1 MKIYDVRGI
10 GASLTGSFSGS
21 FKGLFTGPLDGVAA
35 TSSYV
40 EYTNVANKPAL
51 VSGSSQVSFSGIT
64 NKPTLISGSAQIAAL
79 GYATTGSN
87 TFINDQTITGS
98 LAINDS
104 ATNFLIEGN
113 IFSQTYLTSNGA
125 IVLNPG
131 YGGVEVVGSYKE
143 LRLNDIYANGFVSGE
158 IRANNGVVSGS
169 SQVLG
174 FNVFA
179 TTGSNQFNGNQSI
192 TGSLTV
198 SGQVIAQTLNVQQVT
213 SSIVFSSGSNRFGNT
228 LGNTHSFTGSVN
240 ITGSLT
246 VNGVSASFSE
256 YVPYTGATAEVNLG
270 TNSMYSSMVYI
281 NGDGTGGGGV
291 LNLKKGSTRVIG
303 GNDAANT
310 VSLWSDT
317 AAFGFNDWVS
327 ANVRSAK
334 FSLASIS
341 NNQTRTYTLPNETGT
356 LALTSNL
363 SSYLP
368 LTGGTLTG
376 ALSGTSASFKVNA
389 DRNLAIKYDTNIT
402 ISGQADS
409 GGPESLRIYADT
421 FRIYTATTAVGLTE
435 RFTISNNGLATFSG
449 SIVGTGG
456 VMSLQKNGSG
466 TVGSGPYYTL
476 YNAATTDGI
485 LFQLNASNNIDF
497 WGLTSNSFTASPVI
511 TLTRAGAATFSSSV
525 TAATES
531 TITGTSA
538 NSRLLVTAAGVAN
551 TVIGF
556 NNSGATTTGVTN
568 NTAYL
573 GVLQAYPLVFTTDSV
588 ERLRITSEGYLGTT
602 VTSTTVSAGDLLG
615 VLSFVSKD
623 SSTYSSGG
631 ITNIRSY
638 ATTTYNTGNVSGDL
652 RFYVSNGLQNTT
664 GTYLFGTEAM
674 RITSGGGVGIG
685 TDNITGT
692 TKLRAISIGAVQG
705 DPLFFSDNGVYN
717 AIGLYSSGADGYN
730 GSVTVMI
737 MGKNTT
743 NSRSINAGGTIN
755 ASGTDYAEYMTK
767 AVDENI
773 SKGDIVGI
781 NLDGKLTNIFDDSI
795 SFVVKSTDPSYVGGD
810 TWGNVDDIGKLELDA
825 TDEQKAEHEAKIEA
839 ARAKVD
845 RIAFS
850 GQVPC
855 NVLGAS
861 VGDYIIPIKDEEGK
875 ISGQAVT
882 KPTLEQYQ
890 ISVGKVWKIMEDGR
904 AWIAVKI
911 G

>member
-40 EYTNVANKPAL
+40 QYSNVANKPAL
-51 VSGSSQVSFSGIT
+51 VSGSSQ
-64 NKPTLISGSAQIAAL
+64 IAAF

-368 LTGGTLTG
+368 LAGGTLTG
-376 ALSGTSASFKVNA
+376 ALNGTSATFSQSANSYALKLLNNA
-389 DRNLAIKYDTNIT
+389 GYPSIIDLSTTTATSTARNW
-402 ISGQADS
+402 S
-409 GGPESLRIYADT
+409 
-421 FRIYTATTAVGLTE
+421 IYTNGTNWGDLEFKPSAANGGDPYTT
-435 RFTISNNGLATFSG
+435 
-449 SIVGTGG
+449 
-456 VMSLQKNGSG
+456 G
-466 TVGSGPYYTL
+466 TVAL
-476 YNAATTDGI
+476 R
-485 LFQLNASNNIDF
+485 LAS
-497 WGLTSNSFTASPVI
+497 T
-511 TLTRAGAATFSSSV
+511 GAATFSSSV
-525 TAATES
+525 NVGNAGAGSTFNVKGGASNSQLEIGNLANGTNYILSYDRVASTYKNFLITTNASDNALFINTTGSIGIGTTSPEALLHLSQAATGGNGAFIFIDNPASS
-531 TITGTSA
+531 TLG
-538 NSRLLVTAAGVAN
+538 NTAGIRFATNAGASFSGYGSSIEAVN
-551 TVIGF
+551 T
-556 NNSGATTTGVTN
+556 NNSDGAEALTFSTWNG
-568 NTAYL
+568 ASR
-573 GVLQAYPLVFTTDSV
+573 G
-588 ERLRITSEGYLGTT
+588 ERMRITSEGYLGTT

-674 RITSGGGVGIG
+674 RITSGGNVGIDRTNPLAKLSVYGGAFQLMGDYANHQTIIKNAAAQG
-685 TDNITGT
+685 TLNGSLTITVPDMAG
-692 TKLRAISIGAVQG
+692 AGVSIGYG
-705 DPLFFSDNGVYN
+705 GFSCEVYVAGFEAMYCHAWFSGYTNNGVTPSET
-717 AIGLYSSGADGYN
+717 AILRSSGGWSVSQFGN
-730 GSVTVMI
+730 GSQGLTFVIDYPASIIHPTARIIINKGGHAYENEYPANSITTVW
-737 MGKNTT
+737 T
-743 NSRSINAGGTIN
+743 
-755 ASGTDYAEYMTK
+755 
-767 AVDENI
+767 
-773 SKGDIVGI
+773 
-781 NLDGKLTNIFDDSI
+781 
-795 SFVVKSTDPSYVGGD
+795 
-810 TWGNVDDIGKLELDA
+810 
-825 TDEQKAEHEAKIEA
+825 
-839 ARAKVD
+839 
-845 RIAFS
+845 
-850 GQVPC
+850 
-855 NVLGAS
+855 
-861 VGDYIIPIKDEEGK
+861 
-875 ISGQAVT
+875 
-882 KPTLEQYQ
+882 
-890 ISVGKVWKIMEDGR
+890 
-904 AWIAVKI
+904 
-911 G
+911 

>member
-40 EYTNVANKPAL
+40 QYSNVANKPAL
-51 VSGSSQVSFSGIT
+51 VSGSSQITYSGISS
-64 NKPTLISGSAQIAAL
+64 KPEGIVSGSSQI
-79 GYATTGSN
+79 
-87 TFINDQTITGS
+87 
-98 LAINDS
+98 
-104 ATNFLIEGN
+104 
-113 IFSQTYLTSNGA
+113 TY
-125 IVLNPG
+125 
-131 YGGVEVVGSYKE
+131 
-143 LRLNDIYANGFVSGE
+143 SG
-158 IRANNGVVSGS
+158 ISSKPAGIVSGS

-376 ALSGTSASFKVNA
+376 ALSGTSATFSQSANSYALKLLNNA
-389 DRNLAIKYDTNIT
+389 GYPSIIDLSTTTATSTARNW
-402 ISGQADS
+402 S
-409 GGPESLRIYADT
+409 
-421 FRIYTATTAVGLTE
+421 IYTNGTNWGDLEFKPSAANGGDPYTT
-435 RFTISNNGLATFSG
+435 
-449 SIVGTGG
+449 
-456 VMSLQKNGSG
+456 G
-466 TVGSGPYYTL
+466 TVAL
-476 YNAATTDGI
+476 R
-485 LFQLNASNNIDF
+485 LAS
-497 WGLTSNSFTASPVI
+497 T
-511 TLTRAGAATFSSSV
+511 GAATFSSSV
-525 TAATES
+525 NVGNAGAGSTFNVKGGASNSQLEIGNLANGTNYILSYDRVASTYKNFLITTNASDNALFINTTGSIGIGTTSPEALLHLSQAATGGNGAFIFIDNPASS
-531 TITGTSA
+531 TLG
-538 NSRLLVTAAGVAN
+538 NTAGIRFATNAGASFSGYGSSIEAVN
-551 TVIGF
+551 T
-556 NNSGATTTGVTN
+556 NNSDGAEALTFSTWNG
-568 NTAYL
+568 ASR
-573 GVLQAYPLVFTTDSV
+573 G
-588 ERLRITSEGYLGTT
+588 ERMRITSEGYLGTT

-674 RITSGGGVGIG
+674 RITSGGNVGIDRTNPLAKLSVYGGAFQLMGDYANHQTIIKNAAAQG
-685 TDNITGT
+685 TLNGSLTITVPDMAG
-692 TKLRAISIGAVQG
+692 AGVSIGYG
-705 DPLFFSDNGVYN
+705 GFSCEVYVAGFEAMYCHAWFSGYTNNGVTPSET
-717 AIGLYSSGADGYN
+717 AILRSSGGWSVSQFGT
-730 GSVTVMI
+730 GSQGLVFVIDYPASIIHPTARIIINKGGHAHENEYPANSITTVW
-737 MGKNTT
+737 T
-743 NSRSINAGGTIN
+743 
-755 ASGTDYAEYMTK
+755 
-767 AVDENI
+767 
-773 SKGDIVGI
+773 
-781 NLDGKLTNIFDDSI
+781 
-795 SFVVKSTDPSYVGGD
+795 
-810 TWGNVDDIGKLELDA
+810 
-825 TDEQKAEHEAKIEA
+825 
-839 ARAKVD
+839 
-845 RIAFS
+845 
-850 GQVPC
+850 
-855 NVLGAS
+855 
-861 VGDYIIPIKDEEGK
+861 
-875 ISGQAVT
+875 
-882 KPTLEQYQ
+882 
-890 ISVGKVWKIMEDGR
+890 
-904 AWIAVKI
+904 
-911 G
+911 

>member
-64 NKPTLISGSAQIAAL
+64 NKPTLISGSAQIAAF

-376 ALSGTSASFKVNA
+376 ALSGTSATFSQSANSYALKLLNNA
-389 DRNLAIKYDTNIT
+389 GYPSIIDLSTTTATSTARNW
-402 ISGQADS
+402 S
-409 GGPESLRIYADT
+409 
-421 FRIYTATTAVGLTE
+421 IYTNGTNWGDLEFKPSAANGGDPYTT
-435 RFTISNNGLATFSG
+435 
-449 SIVGTGG
+449 
-456 VMSLQKNGSG
+456 G
-466 TVGSGPYYTL
+466 TVAL
-476 YNAATTDGI
+476 R
-485 LFQLNASNNIDF
+485 LAS
-497 WGLTSNSFTASPVI
+497 T
-511 TLTRAGAATFSSSV
+511 GAATFSSSV
-525 TAATES
+525 NVGNAGAGSTFNVKGGASNSQLEIGNLANGTNYILSYDRVASTYKNFLITTNASDNALFINTTGSIGIGTTSPEALLHLSQAATGGNGAFIFIDNPASS
-531 TITGTSA
+531 TLG
-538 NSRLLVTAAGVAN
+538 NTAGIRFATNAGASFSGYGSSIEAVN
-551 TVIGF
+551 T
-556 NNSGATTTGVTN
+556 NNSDGAEALTFSTWNG
-568 NTAYL
+568 ASR
-573 GVLQAYPLVFTTDSV
+573 G
-588 ERLRITSEGYLGTT
+588 ERMRITSEGYLGTT

-674 RITSGGGVGIG
+674 RITSGGNVGIDRTNPLAKLSVYGGAFQLMGDYANHQTIIKNAAAQG
-685 TDNITGT
+685 TLNGSLTITVPDMAG
-692 TKLRAISIGAVQG
+692 AGVSIGYG
-705 DPLFFSDNGVYN
+705 GFSCEVYVAGFEAMYCHAWFSGYTNNGVTPSET
-717 AIGLYSSGADGYN
+717 AILRSSGGWSVSQFGT
-730 GSVTVMI
+730 GSQGLVFVIDYPASIIHPTARIIINKGGHAHENEYPANSITTVW
-737 MGKNTT
+737 T
-743 NSRSINAGGTIN
+743 
-755 ASGTDYAEYMTK
+755 
-767 AVDENI
+767 
-773 SKGDIVGI
+773 
-781 NLDGKLTNIFDDSI
+781 
-795 SFVVKSTDPSYVGGD
+795 
-810 TWGNVDDIGKLELDA
+810 
-825 TDEQKAEHEAKIEA
+825 
-839 ARAKVD
+839 
-845 RIAFS
+845 
-850 GQVPC
+850 
-855 NVLGAS
+855 
-861 VGDYIIPIKDEEGK
+861 
-875 ISGQAVT
+875 
-882 KPTLEQYQ
+882 
-890 ISVGKVWKIMEDGR
+890 
-904 AWIAVKI
+904 
-911 G
+911 

>member
-40 EYTNVANKPAL
+40 QYSNVANKPAL

-64 NKPTLISGSAQIAAL
+64 NKPTLISGSAQIAAF

-368 LTGGTLTG
+368 LAGGTLTG
-376 ALSGTSASFKVNA
+376 ALNGTSATFSQSANSYALKLLNNA
-389 DRNLAIKYDTNIT
+389 GYPSIIDLSTTTATSTARNW
-402 ISGQADS
+402 S
-409 GGPESLRIYADT
+409 
-421 FRIYTATTAVGLTE
+421 IYTNGTNWGDLEFKPSAANGGDPYTT
-435 RFTISNNGLATFSG
+435 
-449 SIVGTGG
+449 
-456 VMSLQKNGSG
+456 G
-466 TVGSGPYYTL
+466 TVAL
-476 YNAATTDGI
+476 R
-485 LFQLNASNNIDF
+485 LAS
-497 WGLTSNSFTASPVI
+497 T
-511 TLTRAGAATFSSSV
+511 GAATFSSSV
-525 TAATES
+525 NVGNAGAGSTFNVKGGASNSQLEIGNLANGTNYILSYDRVASTYKNFLITTNASDNALFINTTGSIGIGTTSPEALLHLSQAATGGNGAFIFIDNPASS
-531 TITGTSA
+531 TLG
-538 NSRLLVTAAGVAN
+538 NTAGIRFATNAGASFSGYGSSIEAVN
-551 TVIGF
+551 T
-556 NNSGATTTGVTN
+556 NNSDGAEALTFSTWNG
-568 NTAYL
+568 ASR
-573 GVLQAYPLVFTTDSV
+573 G
-588 ERLRITSEGYLGTT
+588 ERMRITSEGYLGTT

-674 RITSGGGVGIG
+674 RITSGGNVGIDRTNPLAKLSVYGGAFQLMGDYANHQTIIKNAAAQG
-685 TDNITGT
+685 TLNGSLTITVPDMAG
-692 TKLRAISIGAVQG
+692 AGVSIGYG
-705 DPLFFSDNGVYN
+705 GFSCEVYVAGFEAMYCHAWFSGYTNNGVTPSET
-717 AIGLYSSGADGYN
+717 AILRSSGGWSVSQFGN
-730 GSVTVMI
+730 GSQGLTFVIDYPASIIHPTARIIINKGGHAYENEYPANSITTVW
-737 MGKNTT
+737 T
-743 NSRSINAGGTIN
+743 
-755 ASGTDYAEYMTK
+755 
-767 AVDENI
+767 
-773 SKGDIVGI
+773 
-781 NLDGKLTNIFDDSI
+781 
-795 SFVVKSTDPSYVGGD
+795 
-810 TWGNVDDIGKLELDA
+810 
-825 TDEQKAEHEAKIEA
+825 
-839 ARAKVD
+839 
-845 RIAFS
+845 
-850 GQVPC
+850 
-855 NVLGAS
+855 
-861 VGDYIIPIKDEEGK
+861 
-875 ISGQAVT
+875 
-882 KPTLEQYQ
+882 
-890 ISVGKVWKIMEDGR
+890 
-904 AWIAVKI
+904 
-911 G
+911 